1 MMIRRRRFDTESLL
15 GRGSVYPRVNWVN
28 LGMLVVAS
36 VIGYGFTSAAVGWLS
51 WQGYGFR
58 LLDVLPS
65 GELGASDIGVLI
77 ALVLGLL
84 TPLVAGVG
92 TVRKQESSG
101 L

>member
-1 MMIRRRRFDTESLL
+1 LL
-15 GRGSVYPRVNWVN
+15 GRGSVYPAVNWVN

-36 VIGYGFTSAAVGWLS
+36 AIGYGFTSAAVGWLS

-58 LLDVLPS
+58 LFDVLPT
-65 GELGASDIGVLI
+65 GELGASDIGVMM
-77 ALVLGLL
+77 ALVLGLI

-92 TVRKQESSG
+92 TVRRQESQG